1 MPISF
6 VLRDQFKKLFSSNTT
21 DFTFIYMDVSYT
33 QILVRR
39 HLRYRLISAGNLQ
52 VCAVTTVPIIWPRT
66 PLGWSA
72 TNATWLTAC
81 GLSPEPSPPCWT
93 VRTCTC
99 SQMSLPLVTG
109 HVSVVMLIMQRKS
122 GRRELFTSYS
132 NFWISQLDSV
142 KLLAVLLN
150 IALSFVLCVFNN
162 LLPRRQIEV

>member
-1 MPISF
+1 MFANSMPISF
-6 VLRDQFKKLFSSNTT
+6 VLRNQFKKLFSSNTT

-52 VCAVTTVPIIWPRT
+52 VCAATTVLIIWPRT

-72 TNATWLTAC
+72 TVDTWLTAC

-93 VRTCTC
+93 VRTCAC

-109 HVSVVMLIMQRKS
+109 CVSVVMLIMQRKS

-132 NFWISQLDSV
+132 NFWISQL
-142 KLLAVLLN
+142 KFLAVLQN
-150 IALSFVLCVFNN
+150 IALCPLCF
-162 LLPRRQIEV
+162 Q